1 MKKSLLYL
9 FMFVCS
15 VSLFSSCGDD
25 DDVKYPV
32 DSELAGAY
40 KGKMD
45 VYYVGVSTPIASDMV
60 QKVYIS
66 KASDTA
72 IKLELKNFV
81 INVAGTDITIGD
93 IAVDNCALKQDGE
106 AFQFSGSQTLEL
118 VVGSCNTSVSGTI
131 GNGTIDM
138 VINVDVAGGG
148 MKVKVNYRG
157 SRLSGNESVE
167 AKITSFTFDSELVTS
182 QLVIDEE
189 NKTITFKVSE
199 DATPEELKTLAPTI
213 TVSDKATVT
222 PGSGVAQNFAG
233 NVVYTV
239 VAEDGTTNQYTVS
252 IAAKTSVLKFSFEEW
267 ENVPGSPW
275 ANEYDK
281 PLPTDVLATSAEGAA
296 MLKLIRVTTMP
307 VYKTDDKKEGEYAIK
322 LVTMDTSAKAN
333 ALVPAITSGSVFTG
347 KFDMDFLEQGKL
359 YCTRFGVLYDKKP
372 VVFKGWYKYTPGEK
386 FIDGTDVN
394 NIVEVKDRIDE
405 CAIQAVLYKVDTDDE
420 VLTGFDI
427 NTSEKRVAVAALSDK
442 TAKVDYTYFE
452 IPFEFLKDYEEGAKY
467 KLAIVCSSSKE
478 GDLFKGAGGSTLI
491 LDELEVMGE

>member
-182 QLVIDEE
+182 QPVIDEE

-233 NVVYTV
+233 NVVYT
-239 VAEDGTTNQYTVS
+239 
-252 IAAKTSVLKFSFEEW
+252 
-267 ENVPGSPW
+267 
-275 ANEYDK
+275 
-281 PLPTDVLATSAEGAA
+281 
-296 MLKLIRVTTMP
+296 
-307 VYKTDDKKEGEYAIK
+307 
-322 LVTMDTSAKAN
+322 N